1 MSSDEGLAATADHA
15 VRSKVAAVGEGYW
28 CDDFVGSFS
37 LGRLDG
43 SPGPLINRGQYA
55 RVAAISSAVEQFLL
69 ACAAAG
75 REAQVVS
82 LGAGLDTCFWQLE
95 AAGAAPRLYAELDQP
110 IVVRRKC
117 AILRSSTLIRPLQ
130 QLQNIK
136 H

>member
-75 REAQVVS
+75 REGQAAQ
-82 LGAGLDTCFWQLE
+82 LGLSHLE
-95 AAGAAPRLYAELDQP
+95 EPLPP
-110 IVVRRKC
+110 IMKADWNHARFPITGKALPTATKVTRC
-117 AILRSSTLIRPLQ
+117 NYSF
-130 QLQNIK
+130 
-136 H
+136 